1 MICLTVLKHTLYMLV
16 SQWRQNIKHAGINKY
31 LIMRTS
37 IRLPLVI
44 HLSIILGLD
53 CLFIDVW
60 HFCILDYVLGFDTI
74 TEVLRVPGIINH
86 N

>member
-1 MICLTVLKHTLYMLV
+1 MT
-16 SQWRQNIKHAGINKY
+16 
-31 LIMRTS
+31 TS
-37 IRLPLVI
+37 VRLPLAI

-60 HFCILDYVLGFDTI
+60 HFCILDYVLGFGTV
-74 TEVLRVPGIINH
+74 TEVVRVPGIINH